1 MILVGQILIGFSA
14 GKIAVGVL
22 AVSLAILLFVIA
34 YRKLLAY
41 LGKGNPPKEK
51 YCVLYGLE
59 NSVVA
64 GEVEFY
70 FTTEEKKIVALE
82 ILNQNMD
89 FVHLIVEKEFGVG
102 GNIVRFDSTVLP
114 NGNYFYQLRTENQKT
129 MKKLRIENAMN

>member
-1 MILVGQILIGFSA
+1 MILLGFSA
-14 GKIAVGVL
+14 GKIIIGVL
-22 AVSLAILLFVIA
+22 AVSLALLLFVIA

-59 NSVVA
+59 NPVVA

-70 FTTEEKKIVALE
+70 FTTEEKKVVALE

-102 GNIVRFDSTVLP
+102 GNIVRFDSSTLA

-129 MKKLRIENAMN
+129 MKKLRIANQVSEA